1 MTTRTLTSP
10 SGRTLH
16 HVASRRTT
24 LVEDRDAKEL
34 RILANKQKRLAEN
47 REYLKN
53 ADVRAYL
60 SAIAAAEGGDYD
72 LVPIPVGRRKRMA
85 MHGKRGQ
92 GERRTHGWPCYD
104 EQRRPRLSGAAAA
117 TPHYRERHLMYGGVR
132 GKKNDRWRF
141 SDFSTHP
148 GPGIDGR
155 TTAAGRYQ
163 INKANWKENGE
174 KKMGLTDFSADTQD
188 LIAVEAIRYAHALD
202 DVIAGD
208 IEPAARKTSTIWA
221 AIPKGPGI
229 PNDAGQPY
237 MHYENFLKAF
247 KENGGVA
254 R

>member
-1 MTTRTLTSP
+1 MTNRTLTSP

-24 LVEDRDAKEL
+24 PAEDREAKEL
-34 RILANKQKRLAEN
+34 RILATRQKRLAEN

-53 ADVRAYL
+53 ANVRAYL
-60 SAIAAAEGGDYD
+60 AAIAAAEGGDYD
-72 LVPIPVGRRKRMA
+72 
-85 MHGKRGQ
+85 
-92 GERRTHGWPCYD
+92 
-104 EQRRPRLSGAAAA
+104 
-117 TPHYRERHLMYGGVR
+117 LMYGGVR

-174 KKMGLTDFSADTQD
+174 KKMGLTDFSANTQD
-188 LIAVEAIRYAHALD
+188 LIAVEAIRYAHAIN
-202 DVIAGD
+202 DVITGD
-208 IEPAARKTSTIWA
+208 IEPAARKTSTVWA

-237 MHYENFLKAF
+237 MHYESFLKAF

>member
-1 MTTRTLTSP
+1 MTARTLTSP

-16 HVASRRTT
+16 YVASRRTT
-24 LVEDRDAKEL
+24 PAEDSAAKEL
-34 RILANKQKRLAEN
+34 RILASKQKRLAEN

-53 ADVRAYL
+53 GNVRAYL
-60 SAIAAAEGGDYD
+60 AAIAAAEGGDYN
-72 LVPIPVGRRKRMA
+72 
-85 MHGKRGQ
+85 
-92 GERRTHGWPCYD
+92 
-104 EQRRPRLSGAAAA
+104 
-117 TPHYRERHLMYGGVR
+117 LMYGGVI

-155 TTAAGRYQ
+155 TTAAWRYQ
-163 INKANWKENGE
+163 INMANWKENGE
-174 KKMGLTDFSADTQD
+174 KKMGLTDFSAETQD
-188 LIAVEAIRYAHALD
+188 LIAVESIRYAHAID

-208 IEPAARKTSTIWA
+208 VETAARKSSKVWA

-237 MHYENFLKAF
+237 MRYEKFLGAF
-247 KENGGVA
+247 TDSGGTA